1 MMSKIRVNKGKNFS
15 IVSNKVLRDTNLSI
29 KARFILVFCLSLSDT
44 WEYSIKGLAKVIG
57 AGTDAISS
65 GLKELQ
71 SHGYLERRMARDD
84 RGRMRC
90 TEYILHENPING
102 TPKQE
107 NPCTDNP
114 VTENPRTENP
124 VMENPVADN
133 PVTENPPQINKD
145 LNKNQINK
153 YGLKQESKKQEPKE
167 GKVPCEEIV
176 ALYNQICTSLPL
188 VQNITSGRIAAMG
201 TRWAENRRNIGVF
214 VQLFTMAQESA
225 FLTGDNKR
233 GWKAN
238 FDWLMKPSNMA
249 KVLEGNYVNGAS
261 LRDTA
266 AEVARQM
273 ESEGW

>member
-15 IVSNKVLRDTNLSI
+15 IVSNKVLRDTELSI

-65 GLKELQ
+65 GLKELEAR
-71 SHGYLERRMARDD
+71 GYLERRTARDE
-84 RGRMRC
+84 RGRMRS

-102 TPKQE
+102 TPKRE

-114 VTENPRTENP
+114 VTEK
-124 VMENPVADN
+124 
-133 PVTENPPQINKD
+133 PPQINKD

-153 YGLKQESKKQEPKE
+153 YGLKQETKKQEPKE

-201 TRWAENRRNIGVF
+201 ARWAENRRNVGVF

>member
-107 NPCTDNP
+107 NPVTDNP
-114 VTENPRTENP
+114 VTEKPCTG
-124 VMENPVADN
+124 NPVAGNPCTDN

-153 YGLKQESKKQEPKE
+153 YGLKQEPKKQEPKE

-201 TRWAENRRNIGVF
+201 ARWAENRRNVGVF